1 MRRSAAG
8 RGRLKLRAVPV
19 NAAGAAGAA
28 RGAAGAGSTGSTGY
42 ADIRP
47 TECPVSSV
55 QCPLAAR
62 ETEDTEAV
70 GGADSFRA
78 ASALPPSRPRAA
90 AKKPEAC
97 PRAKAAQQNF
107 MSSWLAGSSTA
118 ARDLSDASDDDDDAQ
133 DIYSA
138 ASSGHWAS
146 SSRQL
151 GPPVDLMN
159 APAGP
164 VVVDLTAASESPAQG
179 RNPADQ
185 GHSCEAASLSLA
197 LRLHREEQ
205 EAASQ
210 LPLRNAHA
218 SSSQRSADDL
228 EAKLKT
234 HFGHSTFRCDEQRA
248 AVKCVLE
255 RRDCVLL
262 MPTGMGKSL
271 CFQLPAMILNERS
284 GSLTVVVSP
293 LLALMS
299 EQVQTLRSK
308 GKNACMIN
316 SLLTSQQRR
325 DVFARLNA
333 MAAPLGNSTMA
344 QKGIQLLYVTPES
357 LTGNDEVVRLLQKL
371 QRYERLG
378 ACTDELLRLCS
389 ADVALIFDLQPSVLV
404 GYQACLQWMRHIVS
418 PLGGMTSARP
428 IADLEMCGM
437 AFVVCLASRLQQQR
451 RNPLCRTSRRTS
463 TCRTRTRSA

>member
-28 RGAAGAGSTGSTGY
+28 RGAAGAGACAHVRTDSSSTGSTGSTGY

-62 ETEDTEAV
+62 ETDDTEAV

-90 AKKPEAC
+90 AKKPKAC
-97 PRAKAAQQNF
+97 PGAKAAQQNF

-118 ARDLSDASDDDDDAQ
+118 ARDLSDASDDDDDDAQ

-164 VVVDLTAASESPAQG
+164 AVIDLTAASESPAQG

-185 GHSCEAASLSLA
+185 GRSCEAASLSLA

-333 MAAPLGNSTMA
+333 MAAPLGNSTMP

-378 ACTDELLRLCS
+378 ACTDELLRLC
-389 ADVALIFDLQPSVLV
+389 V
-404 GYQACLQWMRHIVS
+404 
-418 PLGGMTSARP
+418 
-428 IADLEMCGM
+428 CG
-437 AFVVCLASRLQQQR
+437 R
-451 RNPLCRTSRRTS
+451 RSEI
-463 TCRTRTRSA
+463 